1 MKRRWIL
8 LAILGA
14 LIGVLSAVVVLKPG
28 REAAAKPALTAL
40 TAESIQSIRIERAGQ
55 APIELARDGESWRMR
70 APFAARAN
78 RFLIEN
84 LLAVVGAP
92 IEATVATGAGE
103 LARYGLAPPLA
114 RVRLGEDEIAFGA
127 THPFHPQQYVR
138 YRDTIY
144 LIASH
149 YYGASAQKP
158 ELYLDT
164 RLLAPGTRLTELKLT
179 GFSVAQINGRWR
191 RQPENPALSS
201 DRINDFVSEW
211 QQASALTV
219 QRHGDKRPGSWIT
232 LGLQQDGKPQTL
244 RIGVLAREPELVLY
258 RPDEGLD
265 YHFPAELG
273 QRLLALAPPAPAP
286 AK

>member
-8 LAILGA
+8 LAVLGA
-14 LIGVLSAVVVLKPG
+14 LIGVLAAVALLKPG
-28 REAAAKPALTAL
+28 REAAHKPTLTAL
-40 TAESIQSIRIERAGQ
+40 SADAIQSIRIERAGQ
-55 APIELARDGESWRMR
+55 PPIELARDGENWRMR
-70 APFAARAN
+70 APIAARAN

-92 IEATVATGAGE
+92 IEATVAAGAGE

-114 RVRLGEDEIAFGA
+114 RLRLGEEEIAFGA

-149 YYGASAQKP
+149 FYGASAQKA

-164 RLLAPGTRLTELKLT
+164 RLLAAGSRLTELKLA
-179 GFSVAQINGRWR
+179 GFSVSQTDGHWL
-191 RQPENPALSS
+191 RQPANPALSS
-201 DRINDFVSEW
+201 DHINDFVSEW
-211 QQASALTV
+211 QQASALSV
-219 QRHGDKRPGSWIT
+219 QRHSGKPPASWVA
-232 LGLQQDGKPQTL
+232 LGVQQDGKPQTV
-244 RIGVLAREPELVLY
+244 RIGVLAREPELVLH

-273 QRLLALAPPAPAP
+273 QRLLQLEPPAPSP

>member
-8 LAILGA
+8 LAVLGA
-14 LIGVLSAVVVLKPG
+14 LIGVLAALAVLKPG
-28 REAAAKPALTAL
+28 REASHKPALTAL
-40 TAESIQSIRIERAGQ
+40 NADAIQSIRIERAGQ
-55 APIELARDGESWRMR
+55 SPVELTRDGGNWRMR
-70 APFAARAN
+70 APIAARAN

-92 IEATVATGAGE
+92 IEATVAAGADD

-114 RVRLGEDEIAFGA
+114 RLRLGEDEIAFGT

-149 YYGASAQKP
+149 FYGASAQKP

-164 RLLAPGTRLTELKLT
+164 RLLAPGTQLTKLKLP
-179 GFSVAQINGRWR
+179 GFSVSQADGRWQ
-191 RQPENPALSS
+191 RQPANPALSS
-201 DRINDFVSEW
+201 DHINDFVSEW
-211 QQASALTV
+211 QQASALSV
-219 QRHGDKRPGSWIT
+219 QRHAGKPPAAWIA
-232 LGLQQDGKPQTL
+232 LGVQQDDRPQTV
-244 RIGVLAREPELVLY
+244 RVAVLAREPELVLH

-273 QRLLALAPPAPAP
+273 QRLLQLEPPAPAP
-286 AK
+286 TK